1 MTMIGETQWLVPL
14 LGCVVAVLALLLVH
28 SRIELE
34 QRIQR
39 RLEQWRERELESRAA
54 ELFERWKLEQEPD
67 IRRDAVRRS
76 QSVVTG
82 KVTEHL
88 VPLMGTFPFNPK
100 DVRFLGSP
108 IDLIVFDGMDEDDLS
123 EIVFVEIKTGASA
136 SLSTRERRIRDAVR
150 AGSVRWQELR
160 ID

>member
-1 MTMIGETQWLVPL
+1 MTGETQWLVPL

-34 QRIQR
+34 QKAQR
-39 RLEQWRERELESRAA
+39 RLEQWQERELDGRAG

-76 QSVVTG
+76 RSVVTG

-88 VPLMGTFPFNPK
+88 VPLIGDFPFSPK

-108 IDLIVFDGMDEDDLS
+108 IDLVVFDGMDEDDLR
-123 EIVFVEIKTGASA
+123 EIVFVEIKTGAAA
-136 SLSTRERRIRDAVR
+136 SLSTRERRIRDAVN
-150 AGSVRWQELR
+150 AGRVRWEELR

>member
-1 MTMIGETQWLVPL
+1 MSGETDWLLPF
-14 LGCVVAVLALLLVH
+14 LGCVIVVLGLLLVH
-28 SRIELE
+28 ARIEME
-34 QRIQR
+34 QRIGR
-39 RLEQWRERELESRAA
+39 RLQEWRDRELDTRAT
-54 ELFERWKLEQEPD
+54 ELHERWKLESEPD

-76 QSVVTG
+76 RAVVTG

-88 VPLMGTFPFNPK
+88 VPLMGEFPYNPK

-108 IDLIVFDGMDEDDLS
+108 VDLVVFDGMDDDDLN
-123 EIVFVEIKTGASA
+123 EIVFVEVKTGASA

-160 ID
+160 LD